1 MDLKEII
8 DKIKVCAEAARE
20 EQLAL
25 QDQVANLQDQV
36 TNIQA
41 LIDENSDLTQ
51 QAAEI
56 DYVQLCREVDDLKQA
71 LADGELTDD
80 EKCLVQMFRTLKKR
94 EDGKQFVL
102 RANYNGTMG
111 LIEE

>member
-1 MDLKEII
+1 MNLKETLDIV
-8 DKIKVCAEAARE
+8 KLKQCVEEARE

-25 QDQVANLQDQV
+25 QDQVANLQDQVTNLQDQVTNLQDQV

-56 DYVQLCREVDDLKQA
+56 DYVQLCREVEALKLA
-71 LADGELTDD
+71 LADNVLTDE
-80 EKCLVQMFRTLKKR
+80 EKCLVQMFRNLQKR
-94 EDGKQFVL
+94 EDG
-102 RANYNGTMG
+102 
-111 LIEE
+111 